1 MKNLLRTR
9 TLLALLCGWSTCC
22 GVHAEESPRPL
33 KVFVFAGQSNMAGL
47 RSNATEL
54 KDTALAGPQDNLS
67 FFNGEWVPLAP
78 GTVQNVPTSTIKNR
92 EERLRQGF
100 GPEVSFASQVSQAL
114 GEPVGVVKLALGR
127 TSLHRQ
133 WQPGK
138 ANGLYEQ
145 LRQMVQDASKQRP
158 VEVIGMLWMQGESD
172 AKAPAE
178 AKAYADNLRNLVETA
193 RRDFGNPGMIF
204 VAGRINLPGPED
216 PASMETVREALAG
229 QDLKDY
235 GWVDCDDLTT
245 VSDRLHFDTRGLEEL
260 GSRMAAAFLRLHN
273 PNQEP
278 GKTDASE

>member
-1 MKNLLRTR
+1 MRNLLHPR
-9 TLLALLCGWSTCC
+9 TLLALLCWQVGSFYA
-22 GVHAEESPRPL
+22 HAEDAPRPL

-54 KDTALAGPQDNLS
+54 KDTALAGPQENLS

-78 GTVQNVPTSTIKNR
+78 GTAQNVPASTVKNR

-127 TSLHRQ
+127 TSLNRQ

-158 VEVIGMLWMQGESD
+158 VEVIGMLWMQGEND
-172 AKAPAE
+172 AKDPE
-178 AKAYADNLRNLVETA
+178 AAQAYAGNLRNLVETA

-204 VAGRINLPGPED
+204 VAGRINLPGPAD
-216 PASMETVREALAG
+216 PASMETVREALTG
-229 QDLKDY
+229 KDITKY
-235 GWVDCDDLTT
+235 RWVDCDDLTT
-245 VSDRLHFDTRGLEEL
+245 VADRLHFDTQGLEEL
-260 GSRMAAAFLRLHN
+260 GSRMAGAFLPLHN
-273 PNQEP
+273 PSQEP
-278 GKTDASE
+278 GRTDVSE